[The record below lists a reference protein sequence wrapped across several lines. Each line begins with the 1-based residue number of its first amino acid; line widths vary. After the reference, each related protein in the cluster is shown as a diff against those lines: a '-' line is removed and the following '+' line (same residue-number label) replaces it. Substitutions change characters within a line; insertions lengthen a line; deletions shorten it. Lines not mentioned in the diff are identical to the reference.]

1 MHFRLFYWSHFR
13 FNFPMITRYS
23 RPEMRAIWTDEN
35 KLKIWLQ
42 IELLASEALVKEG
55 VVPAR
60 DFKKIKA
67 GCDKWF
73 ADLPGLVARQREL
86 EKVLNHDV
94 IGFTTAVAEM
104 IDAGSA
110 RVSRAE
116 SGVAPDSSSNTSS
129 ASLKDEVFG
138 ATPKTAR
145 ETRALPNASRW
156 FHFGLTSSDV
166 GDTCYAVQMMQ
177 SADILIADVKKLLPV
192 IARRAQEHKF
202 TPCIGRSH
210 GIHGEPTTFGLK
222 MALMH
227 DEFGRALR
235 RLESARYSVAVGK
248 ISGAVGTSA
257 HLSPRVE
264 AFVCK
269 KLGVRPAPI
278 ATQVVQR
285 DIHAEFQLAMALVGA
300 SIERWAVEFRH
311 LQRTEVL
318 EAEEAFTVGQKGSSA
333 MPHKRNPITWER
345 LTGLARVLR
354 GNAMA
359 SLENV
364 ALWHER
370 DISHSSVERII
381 FPDSCTLLDYMFGLL
396 TRLMDGIVVYPANMK
411 KNLGLSL
418 GMWNSQTVLL
428 ALIKK
433 GLTREAAYKLC
444 QDAAMKTWEVKHAGR
459 DDADFVEVLKAT
471 PDVAKHFKK
480 GELEKLCSLD
490 FHFREVNNRFKKLGL

>member
-1 MHFRLFYWSHFR
+1 
-13 FNFPMITRYS
+13 MITRYS

-35 KLKIWLQ
+35 KLKLWLQ
-42 IELLASEALVKEG
+42 IELLASEALVKEK

-60 DFKKIKA
+60 DFARIKA
-67 GCDKWF
+67 GCEKWF

-94 IGFTTAVAEM
+94 IGFTTAVAEK
-104 IDAGSA
+104 IND
-110 RVSRAE
+110 
-116 SGVAPDSSSNTSS
+116 P
-129 ASLKDEVFG
+129 
-138 ATPKTAR
+138 
-145 ETRALPNASRW
+145 ASRW

-166 GDTCYAVQMMQ
+166 GDTCYAVQMQQ
-177 SADILIADVKKLLPV
+177 SADLLIADVRKLLPV
-192 IARRAQEHKF
+192 IRRRANEYKF

-210 GIHGEPTTFGLK
+210 GIHAEPTTFGLK
-222 MALMH
+222 LALMH
-227 DEFGRALR
+227 DEFVRALE
-235 RLESARYSVAVGK
+235 RLERARHVVSVGK
-248 ISGAVGTSA
+248 VSGAVGTNA

-264 AFVCK
+264 AYVCK
-269 KLGVRPAPI
+269 NLGVRPAPI

-285 DIHAEFQLAMALVGA
+285 DIHAEFQLTLALVGA

-318 EAEEAFTVGQKGSSA
+318 EAEEPFTKGQKGSSA

-354 GNAMA
+354 GNALA
-359 SLENV
+359 ALENV

-396 TRLMDGIVVYPANMK
+396 TRLMDGLNVYPENMK
-411 KNLGLSL
+411 HNLGLSL

-428 ALIKK
+428 ALIRK
-433 GLTREAAYKLC
+433 GLTREAAYQLV

-459 DDADFVEVLKAT
+459 DDASFLAQLQADPE
-471 PDVAKHFKK
+471 VAKHFKP
-480 GELEKLCSLD
+480 GELEQLCSLD
-490 FHFREVNNRFKKLGL
+490 FHMKEVNNRFKKLGL

>member
-1 MHFRLFYWSHFR
+1 
-13 FNFPMITRYS
+13 MILRYS

-35 KLKIWLQ
+35 KLKVWLQ

-55 VVPAR
+55 IVPRA
-60 DFKKIKA
+60 DFAKMKRGAEK
-67 GCDKWF
+67 CF
-73 ADLPGLVARQREL
+73 ADTKALTERAKEL
-86 EKVLNHDV
+86 EKTLNHDV
-94 IGFTTAVAEM
+94 IGFTTAVAEK
-104 IDAGSA
+104 IND
-110 RVSRAE
+110 R
-116 SGVAPDSSSNTSS
+116 
-129 ASLKDEVFG
+129 
-138 ATPKTAR
+138 
-145 ETRALPNASRW
+145 ASRW
-156 FHFGLTSSDV
+156 LHFGLTSSDI
-166 GDTCYAVQMMQ
+166 GDTAFAVQMTQ

-192 IARRAQEHKF
+192 IARRAKEHKF

-227 DEFGRALR
+227 DEFSRALE
-235 RLESARYSVAVGK
+235 RLERARQVVAVGK
-248 ISGAVGTSA
+248 LSGALGTSA
-257 HLSPRVE
+257 HLSPSVE
-264 AFVCK
+264 EFVCK
-269 KLGVRPAPI
+269 KLGLKPAPI

-285 DIHAEFQLAMALVGA
+285 DLHAEFMNTLALVGA
-300 SIERWAVEFRH
+300 SMERWAVEFRH

-318 EAEEAFTVGQKGSSA
+318 EAEEPFTPGQKGSSA

-354 GNAMA
+354 GNAIA
-359 SLENV
+359 ALENV

-396 TRLMDGIVVYPANMK
+396 TRLMDGLIVYPANMK

-433 GLTREAAYKLC
+433 GLTREAAYKLV

-459 DDADFVEVLKAT
+459 DDADFLEVLKAE
-471 PDVAKHFKK
+471 PEVAKYFKP

-490 FHFREVNNRFKKLGL
+490 FHFKEVNNRFKKLKL